1 MTSCSTN
8 WEHHHHVSSIWV
20 ASSLRADMIFGKDT
34 AEAIAMPQWAGSLA
48 IRSEP
53 ERESGS
59 PSQLPGHDRN
69 PSLPL
74 LLDLDQRRIPALG
87 EVAGKAWRKAMNA
100 RDVMVSPVITVKPY
114 SSVKEVAKTLLEKH
128 ISAVPVVDDAG
139 TLVGIVSEGD
149 LMHRFEA
156 GTERRYSPWIRLI
169 AGDASLPANYIKA
182 HARKVADVMT
192 KNVITASPETPLD
205 EIAIRLERNSIKRV
219 PIVKDGRLVGIV
231 SRANIVQVVASAPI
245 ELQNPLSD
253 STIRD
258 RLLADLKAQSWAHT
272 NSLNVTVNG
281 GVVSLWGVTGSE
293 TERKAIGVAAEAA
306 PGVRAVNNHL
316 TLQPAGWGV

>member
-1 MTSCSTN
+1 
-8 WEHHHHVSSIWV
+8 
-20 ASSLRADMIFGKDT
+20 
-34 AEAIAMPQWAGSLA
+34 
-48 IRSEP
+48 
-53 ERESGS
+53 
-59 PSQLPGHDRN
+59 
-69 PSLPL
+69 
-74 LLDLDQRRIPALG
+74 LG

-231 SRANIVQVVASAPI
+231 SRANIVHDEGDRDAAS
-245 ELQNPLSD
+245 
-253 STIRD
+253 
-258 RLLADLKAQSWAHT
+258 
-272 NSLNVTVNG
+272 
-281 GVVSLWGVTGSE
+281 
-293 TERKAIGVAAEAA
+293 TERAE
-306 PGVRAVNNHL
+306 RRHRE
-316 TLQPAGWGV
+316 